1 KRARRDLTKVREMR
15 CAAWSEQSIEEL
27 ADRLYASDAGLDR
40 DFDGGEPTVVAW
52 SAGSNKIREALRN
65 LVVREPTQG
74 PLGILEQTREIC
86 HGLHG
91 LWIPPVVIRIKVPG

>member
-1 KRARRDLTKVREMR
+1 VQRGANN
-15 CAAWSEQSIEEL
+15 

-40 DFDGGEPTVVAW
+40 DFNGREPTIVAR

-65 LVVREPTQG
+65 LVVREPKQG

-86 HGLHG
+86 HSLHG
-91 LWIPPVVIRIKVPG
+91 HWIPPVVIRIKVPGCLLDMHLAAERMLDPFLE